1 MKIHVYLK
9 VMHKGI
15 IQYNILKISM
25 YFSITFN
32 GGWALHVTISIVR
45 IVQSFDG
52 STASRAAEQPPKV
65 KP

>member
-1 MKIHVYLK
+1 
-9 VMHKGI
+9 MHKGI